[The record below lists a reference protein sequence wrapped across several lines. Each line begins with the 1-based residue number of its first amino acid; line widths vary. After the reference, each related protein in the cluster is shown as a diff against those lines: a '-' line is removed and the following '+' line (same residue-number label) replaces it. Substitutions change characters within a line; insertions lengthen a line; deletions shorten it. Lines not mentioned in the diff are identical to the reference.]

1 MLEMLKILI
10 GIGVLVLGYFI
21 GNVLRHKTKDEMK
34 DGRIWFKIIVY
45 LSLVGGIVG
54 LIIGDDV
61 LMFSLFFIAIVSS
74 RSLVLKK

>member
-1 MLEMLKILI
+1 MLKILI